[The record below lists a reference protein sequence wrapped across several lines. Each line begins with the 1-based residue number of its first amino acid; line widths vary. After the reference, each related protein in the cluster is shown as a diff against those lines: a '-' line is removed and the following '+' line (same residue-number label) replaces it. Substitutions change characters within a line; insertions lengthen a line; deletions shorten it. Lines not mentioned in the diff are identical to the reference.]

1 MRGVYRRPYIFGEL
15 KKRCP
20 QLTGVL
26 DLAAARRSGYPYT
39 MYLKDMEGAIS
50 QVNITVEDLKANAEL
65 FKRLNGIGFDG
76 AVIIDAERCADASD
90 LKRLTEFLRDIA
102 D

>member
-1 MRGVYRRPYIFGEL
+1 M
-15 KKRCP
+15 
-20 QLTGVL
+20 
-26 DLAAARRSGYPYT
+26 
-39 MYLKDMEGAIS
+39 
-50 QVNITVEDLKANAEL
+50 KANAEL

>member
-1 MRGVYRRPYIFGEL
+1 
-15 KKRCP
+15 
-20 QLTGVL
+20 
-26 DLAAARRSGYPYT
+26 

-65 FKRLNGIGFDG
+65 FKHLNGIGFDG